1 MATSLPLMDS
11 GLANGQT
18 TMLQQAPGIHSP
30 GMLSASNG
38 MMSMSMNQYILI
50 THLKLKLMKKMLR
63 KMNILF
69 VTLVANLFPIKM
81 K

>member
-38 MMSMSMNQYILI
+38 MMSMSMNQ
-50 THLKLKLMKKMLR
+50 
-63 KMNILF
+63 
-69 VTLVANLFPIKM
+69 
-81 K
+81 